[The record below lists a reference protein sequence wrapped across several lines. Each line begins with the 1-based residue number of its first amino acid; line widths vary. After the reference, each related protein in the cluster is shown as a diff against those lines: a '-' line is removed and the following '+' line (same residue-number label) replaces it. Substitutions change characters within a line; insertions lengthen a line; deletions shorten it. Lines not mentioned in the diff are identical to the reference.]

1 MSKARKL
8 QIEVDSTLKKA
19 HEGVEIWEDELE
31 KHLSDPNSKENAK
44 QFDALKRDLKKLQ
57 KLRELIR
64 NWLNTGEVKGQD
76 EVLQEARR
84 RIEACMERFKR
95 CEREHKVTRFSKAG
109 LQRDDT
115 DPSVIAKIQCADW
128 LNDVVTQLETQIE
141 QQEADLEALGPAATG
156 KGKGKASSASSA
168 VAEKAKELSF
178 QINRHQ
184 EYVSKVER
192 VLRLLE
198 NDQVTP
204 EEVEHALKDSL
215 DYFIEAAY
223 EEGAAFIEDEE
234 IWSLLPL
241 DAIEENVGKIAVH
254 KTASENLGGSS
265 REGSTGLGT
274 GSGVGSTTDSGVGRN
289 NIEKEK
295 IKEEEEE
302 GLEATRSVAEVI
314 AGVATRGASANVTPT
329 KYGDA
334 SFGDFMT
341 TLPTDGAPATAVTTP
356 TSIGNGGGGGG
367 GGGAVSAATTISGDT
382 GTGTGTGTPSSFTSG
397 PSPSSIEQ
405 QQQQQRS
412 APPGFVHPVSL
423 VMPQQQ
429 PQHAQQQYLHVTGPA
444 PGSPFAAPDTPLNQ
458 ASAEQQQQEQQQQQQ
473 GTTSHKYQQQHNSSE
488 EGSVSNSS
496 DLTGGGPNSGFRSP
510 FASKAATA
518 FTPQPSLDVPSSPS
532 SSYFATAAT
541 VVAGAGAA
549 GPPGYY
555 HQEGVAMQQQ
565 QQQHEEAP
573 TPTPSPAHSSMPP
586 SPLGADW
593 FSFSASWITEA
604 DAQHGASAATP
615 WLPTRQDVG
624 LLDSGAMQHRPIIG
638 DADWRRN
645 DDIFSTPAED
655 FYFSN
660 DGGRDGGGGGG
671 GGLDNGSH
679 YSHHPISATGT
690 RPEWRPRYPT
700 CTPLSYPTEVH
711 PSLKNENLFS
721 KLQLETLF
729 FSFFFH
735 QGSRQQL
742 FAANRLKL
750 QGWRYHKKLSTWFAR
765 TMQPEVV
772 TENFE
777 EGVMAYWDPI
787 LRAVQLS
794 SSGGTTGIPGG
805 GGGGG
810 RETPVMAVSGWNQG
824 TTAPNFRFEYNLLE
838 NENTACPSG

>member
-95 CEREHKVTRFSKAG
+95 CEREHKVT
-109 LQRDDT
+109 L
-115 DPSVIAKIQCADW
+115 
-128 LNDVVTQLETQIE
+128 
-141 QQEADLEALGPAATG
+141 
-156 KGKGKASSASSA
+156 
-168 VAEKAKELSF
+168 
-178 QINRHQ
+178 
-184 EYVSKVER
+184 
-192 VLRLLE
+192 
-198 NDQVTP
+198 
-204 EEVEHALKDSL
+204 EHALKDSL

-295 IKEEEEE
+295 IKEEEE

-660 DGGRDGGGGGG
+660 DGGRDGGGGVGGG

-805 GGGGG
+805 GGGG

-824 TTAPNFRFEYNLLE
+824 ATAPNFRFEYNLLE